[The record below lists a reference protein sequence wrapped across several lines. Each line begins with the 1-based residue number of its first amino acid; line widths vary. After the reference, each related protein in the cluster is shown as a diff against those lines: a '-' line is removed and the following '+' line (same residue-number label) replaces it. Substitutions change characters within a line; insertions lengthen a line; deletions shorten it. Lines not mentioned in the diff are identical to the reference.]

1 MQAGEKIG
9 EHLRRDVIEAWSEA
23 EEITANFNGL
33 SKEELIDSLDSIKKR
48 AEKIRDLLG
57 QYLDEEDLDEIAP
70 L

>member
-1 MQAGEKIG
+1 MQAGDTIG
-9 EHLRRDVIEAWSEA
+9 EHLRRDVIKAWSEA
-23 EEITANFNGL
+23 EEITANFDGL
-33 SKEELIDSLDSIKKR
+33 SRDELIKCLDSIKKR